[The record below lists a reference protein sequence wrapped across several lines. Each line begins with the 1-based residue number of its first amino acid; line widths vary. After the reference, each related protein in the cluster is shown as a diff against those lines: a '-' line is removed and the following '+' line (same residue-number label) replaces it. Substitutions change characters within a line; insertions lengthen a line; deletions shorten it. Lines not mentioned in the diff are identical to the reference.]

1 MLGVSTVFLLKKI
14 VATLFSPVPLCLYLL
29 VAGLIF
35 LWLSRKHKTGKV
47 LILTGTLLLIF
58 LSTPF
63 VSNLL
68 VRPLESKYRPL
79 LISIG
84 GDRIAPPKVRYIVV
98 LAASYLPDSTLPA
111 TTQLGDTLP
120 RVIEGLRVF
129 EHLPGCMLIM
139 SGGGRPGVS
148 PESEVMAGAAESLGI
163 DHQRILLESQ
173 SRDTETEAKFVRPLV
188 GQDPFILVTAASHMP
203 RAMALFRKQ
212 GMHPI
217 ADPTDY
223 LAAASWEASASD
235 FIPTGGGLITARRAV
250 YEYLALTLEW
260 FRGQI

>member
-1 MLGVSTVFLLKKI
+1 VFLFKK
-14 VATLFSPVPLCLYLL
+14 VAATLLSPVPFCLY
-29 VAGLIF
+29 VFVSGLIF
-35 LWLSRKHKTGKV
+35 LCFSRRQKAGKV
-47 LILTGTLLLIF
+47 LILTGTLLLLL
-58 LSTPF
+58 LSSPF

-68 VRPLESKYRPL
+68 VRPLEGQYRPL
-79 LISIG
+79 LTNTG
-84 GDRIAPPKVRYIVV
+84 RDRISPSEVRYIVV

-111 TTQLGDTLP
+111 ATQLGDTLP
-120 RVIEGLRVF
+120 RVVEALRVF
-129 EHLPGCMLIM
+129 EHLPGCVLIM

-148 PESEVMAGAAESLGI
+148 PESEVMAAAAKSLGI